1 VVTYVSNMLRVM
13 NNEEET
19 RQDLFHSRVKLD
31 VV

>member
-13 NNEEET
+13 NSEEET
-19 RQDLFHSRVKLD
+19 RQDLFHRVKLD